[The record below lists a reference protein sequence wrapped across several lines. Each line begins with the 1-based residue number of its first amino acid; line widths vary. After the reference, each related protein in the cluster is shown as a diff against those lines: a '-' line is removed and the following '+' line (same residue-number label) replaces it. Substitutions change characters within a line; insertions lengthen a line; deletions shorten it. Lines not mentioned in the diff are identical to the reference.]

1 MAKKPQQNRNKQ
13 AHSKDNNV
21 KPNNR
26 AEGRITSKR
35 NYRPNNNTD
44 DSVSALK
51 PLAKDSIFLHGRHPV
66 EAALKNSRRECL
78 RLLGTKNALMNVKRE
93 ILKPTL
99 KIQEATEFELNGL
112 VLSDSPHQGLVL
124 EVRPLPSI
132 DLFDLQPIPDQ
143 KNVILMLDQV
153 TDPHNVGA
161 CIRSA
166 AALGARAIITQDR
179 NSPVEGGVLGRA
191 AAGGLEILPWLQ
203 VANLAQALDALKDL
217 GYWHVGLDGGT
228 KASIRDVSLGDN
240 IVVVMGS
247 EGKGMRPLV
256 RKKCDLVAKIPM
268 TGQIESLNVSNAAAI
283 ALYQILG

>member
-1 MAKKPQQNRNKQ
+1 MAKKPQQSRNKQ
-13 AHSKDNNV
+13 AHSKDNKT

-26 AEGRITSKR
+26 TEGRVTAKR
-35 NYRPNNNTD
+35 NYRLNNNAGD
-44 DSVSALK
+44 CIPAIK
-51 PLAKDSIFLHGRHPV
+51 RMAKDSIFLHGRHPV

-78 RLLGTKNALMNVKRE
+78 RLLGTRNALMSFNRD

-99 KIQEATEFELNGL
+99 KVQEATEFELNGL

-132 DLFDLQPIPDQ
+132 DLFDLQPIADQ

-179 NSPVEGGVLGRA
+179 NSPIEGGVLGRA

-203 VANLAQALDALKDL
+203 VANLAQALDTLKDL

-228 KASIRDVSLGDN
+228 KASIRDISLGDN
-240 IVVVMGS
+240 IVLVMGS

-268 TGQIESLNVSNAAAI
+268 SGQVESLNVSNAAAI
-283 ALYQILG
+283 ALYQILD